1 LSRPAIHQIKL
12 PMDNAVSRLEAV
24 AARLE
29 KAVAAMGGEVI
40 EEGSVP
46 QYVTDYEAIL
56 AKEGEAFF
64 KAVEGIANSGMD
76 AAKVRASFER
86 VAAYL
91 KMTTVC
97 KKPSTQECVEFCKE
111 AIVDGAQWAD
121 DLTRTR
127 VKKWFKFGNFHKAL
141 KEVMATNYWVSMYP
155 PQLPASHCKGQLE
168 AADFHLNRIL
178 TKDGKTD
185 ENLAFVKNLKAL
197 IKAVEE
203 FVKANFKTGIDF
215 VGQESIKE
223 AKAPAAG
230 AKPKAKA
237 APAPEEEVAPKKEDT
252 AAAEQKANA
261 LLGALNKGLKATSG
275 LKKVKKEQKNKYKKE
290 KVSGKV
296 TMATKKAK
304 VKNKKKAVKKK
315 QGPFNW
321 AYCNY
326 TDAEGLQE
334 INNDDGKLTM
344 KNGLNF
350 QDCANAQFKVD
361 CKVKSVTIDG
371 CRRCSFQISD
381 VVSAVEI
388 VNSRDIKIWCMGLT
402 PAVSIDKSDSPHIY
416 FTAGCIETTGGIPE
430 VTAACVTAG
439 NIEIPG
445 KTNDDDMQCIPIPE
459 QFVIRSKADGTCEAV
474 PMDHGD

>member
-1 LSRPAIHQIKL
+1 MEDTVA
-12 PMDNAVSRLEAV
+12 RLEAV
-24 AARLE
+24 AGRLE
-29 KAVAAMGGEVI
+29 KALASMGGEVL
-40 EEGSVP
+40 EEGAIP
-46 QYVTDYEAIL
+46 QYVTDYEALL

-64 KAVEGIANSGMD
+64 KAVEGIKNSGMD
-76 AAKVRASFER
+76 VAKIRASYEQ
-86 VAAYL
+86 VTAYL

-97 KKPSTQECVEFCKE
+97 KKPSMQECVAFNQVN
-111 AIVDGAQWAD
+111 IVDAASWAD

-127 VKKWFKFGNFHKAL
+127 NKKLYKFSNFHKAL
-141 KEVMATNYWVSMYP
+141 KEVMSVNFWVSMYP
-155 PQLPASHCKGQLE
+155 PQLPAAHVKGQLE

-185 ENLAFVKNLKAL
+185 ENKAFVKSIKDL
-197 IKAVEE
+197 IKALAE
-203 FVKANFKTGIDF
+203 FVKANFKTGITF
-215 VGQESIKE
+215 VGKESIGE
-223 AKAPAAG
+223 AKAPAGG

-237 APAPEEEVAPKKEDT
+237 APAPKKEEEVKPKED
-252 AAAEQKANA
+252 AAAQEKKANE

-296 TMATKKAK
+296 TMVSKKAK
-304 VKNKKKAVKKK
+304 VKNKKKATKKK

-402 PAVSIDKSDSPHIY
+402 PAVAVDKTDSPHIY
-416 FTAGCIETTGGIPE
+416 FTPGCIEATGGIPD
-430 VTAACVTAG
+430 VTVACVTAG

-445 KTNDDDMQCIPIPE
+445 KTADDDMQCIPIAE
-459 QFVIRSKADGTCEAV
+459 QFVVKTKADGSSEAIPV
-474 PMDHGD
+474 DHGD